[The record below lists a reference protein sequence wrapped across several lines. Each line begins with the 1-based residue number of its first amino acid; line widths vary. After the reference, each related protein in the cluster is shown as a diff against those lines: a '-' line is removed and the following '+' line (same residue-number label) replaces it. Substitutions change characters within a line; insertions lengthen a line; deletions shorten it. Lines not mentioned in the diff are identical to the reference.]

1 MNEKNLVQITA
12 ELRAKGFDS
21 DFESQQNSI
30 LRSSEGELFIPEA
43 MKIKEM
49 YRLEGSSDPENM
61 CTVFGLESMK
71 NPRVRGIYIER
82 YSPTMSA
89 SGVAL
94 SKKLMDAR

>member
-1 MNEKNLVQITA
+1 MNEKNLIQIIA
-12 ELRAKGFDS
+12 ELRTKGFDS

-43 MKIKEM
+43 MKIIER
-49 YRLEGSSDPENM
+49 YRLEGCSDQENM
-61 CTVFGLESMK
+61 CTVFGLESLK

-82 YSPTMSA
+82 YSPAISNP
-89 SGVAL
+89 SDSL